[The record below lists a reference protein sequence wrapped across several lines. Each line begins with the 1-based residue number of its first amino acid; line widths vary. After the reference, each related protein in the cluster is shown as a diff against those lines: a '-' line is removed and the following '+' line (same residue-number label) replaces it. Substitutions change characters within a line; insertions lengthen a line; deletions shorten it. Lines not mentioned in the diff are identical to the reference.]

1 MTDDKRLLPTKEVSG
16 IESSK
21 AEHSETDTQKDSS
34 ADSVN
39 RHLQELENS
48 NNENLEILQIEEQSF
63 SDAEL
68 ARLVNNEKLQSLLNQ
83 SDEFLSHLSGEI
95 NGFDEGS
102 DE

>member
-1 MTDDKRLLPTKEVSG
+1 MTDDKRSLPTKEVSG
-16 IESSK
+16 IESS
-21 AEHSETDTQKDSS
+21 ETDAKKDSS

-48 NNENLEILQIEEQSF
+48 NNKNLETLQIEEQSF

-68 ARLVNNEKLQSLLNQ
+68 SRLVNTEKLQSLLSQ

-102 DE
+102 NE